1 MLHTPLQEFIRFKTE
16 VQVSHVLGPEGDPGG
31 ASLLAGPPA
40 IPYGAGLRLVLS
52 LLFLLLSVGFCRQ
65 EEEIMQCCSENI
77 MTCAVFK
84 PPSP

>member
-1 MLHTPLQEFIRFKTE
+1 MMLHTLLQAFIWLKTQ

-52 LLFLLLSVGFCRQ
+52 LLFLLLSVGFCWAGRRNKS
-65 EEEIMQCCSENI
+65 QCCSENI
-77 MTCAVFK
+77 RTCAVV
-84 PPSP
+84 